1 MKTIARKNTI
11 NISISLSRENI
22 EIVERL
28 AKQEQKNKSSIFNK
42 ALSFYAQS
50 RLEDEL
56 QSAYIGDR
64 EDNAEFSG

>member
-1 MKTIARKNTI
+1 MKTAARKNTV

-28 AKQEQKNKSSIFNK
+28 VKQEQKNKSSIFNK

-56 QSAYIGDR
+56 RLAYIEDR
-64 EDNAEFSG
+64 EENAEFTR